1 MDDKNKI
8 IETLKN
14 QLQHLDSVHAMW
26 LEGSLAE
33 KDNDEYSDLDIWL
46 SVNDDVLRGI
56 FDEVDKA
63 LETIAQ
69 IDFKF
74 ELKPSGELGH
84 NVYHLAGMS
93 EFLTLDI
100 NTQKFSRDVK
110 LREGIDLYE
119 TVFDKSGIIRTV
131 PREPIA
137 FDESEQLAQLI
148 KFIDYTALSVK
159 KNALRGKKIESR
171 EYYRNILVRVLEYLR
186 KKSGIAEKADFGFKH
201 CYKDVP
207 NDQII
212 KLESFYFADASDD
225 TITSLKSWLKSI

>member
-1 MDDKNKI
+1 MDDKSKI

-14 QLQHLDSVHAMW
+14 HLQHLESVHAMW

-46 SVNDDVLRGI
+46 SVDDKRLRSIFDDV
-56 FDEVDKA
+56 EKA

-100 NTQKFSRDVK
+100 NTQKFSRDIV
-110 LREGIDLYE
+110 LREEIDLYE
-119 TVFDKSGIIRTV
+119 TIFDKAGLIRTM
-131 PREPIA
+131 PRESINFNKA
-137 FDESEQLAQLI
+137 EQLAELI

-171 EYYRNILVRVLEYLR
+171 EYYRNILVRVSEYLR
-186 KKSGIAEKADFGFKH
+186 KKSDISEKTDFGFKH
-201 CYKDVP
+201 CYKDIPKDEV
-207 NDQII
+207 I
-212 KLESFYFADASDD
+212 KLEAFYFADVDDD
-225 TITSLKSWLKSI
+225 TIESLKSWLKSI

>member
-14 QLQHLDSVHAMW
+14 QIQHLDSVHAMW

-33 KDNDEYSDLDIWL
+33 KDNDKYSDLDIWL
-46 SVNDDVLRGI
+46 SVNDDVLRSI

-100 NTQKFSRDVK
+100 NTQKFSRDVE

-119 TVFDKSGIIRTV
+119 TVFDKTGIIRTV

-207 NDQII
+207 NDQIT
-212 KLESFYFADASDD
+212 KLESFYFADVSDD